1 MISRGGGNR
10 RRAGSPALEPDPAVA
25 TETRLDRLRTIAAP
39 GGCCGQRFPG
49 AGVSAIEPAHLRWD
63 SSFEKWPNS
72 PWQRRGV
79 GFDAQNGSPIG
90 CGPPNSPLRVPK
102 TQVMTTPHTTSR
114 SRPDMMAVLED
125 RGYRSTAPRRAI
137 IHILEGKQE
146 GFTAEEI
153 GSELPGVGRATI
165 FRTIKL
171 LMEVGVICRLNLL
184 DGAPKYSLSRIEH
197 HHHTVCVKCG
207 VVGEFRATTV
217 ERLMRSLGNE
227 IPGEIMGHR
236 IELYVTCDRCA
247 SDESS

>member
-1 MISRGGGNR
+1 MW
-10 RRAGSPALEPDPAVA
+10 APAFSAE
-25 TETRLDRLRTIAAP
+25 
-39 GGCCGQRFPG
+39 
-49 AGVSAIEPAHLRWD
+49 GVL
-63 SSFEKWPNS
+63 N
-72 PWQRRGV
+72 
-79 GFDAQNGSPIG
+79 
-90 CGPPNSPLRVPK
+90 
-102 TQVMTTPHTTSR
+102 QVMTTPPTA

-137 IHILEGKQE
+137 IRILEGKEE

-197 HHHTVCVKCG
+197 HHHTVCVRCG
-207 VVGEFRATTV
+207 IVGEFRATTV
-217 ERLMRSLGNE
+217 ERLMRSLGSE

-236 IELYVTCDRCA
+236 IELYVTCDRCV
-247 SDESS
+247 EGEGN